1 MGEYSMSKGLRISL
15 IVAGVVVVG
24 AVLVLAG
31 SALALTAWGVAGTW
45 PAGMVGRTLGDPA
58 GVGNY
63 ADGGGMGPGMM
74 GGWTFGGGMMGGG
87 MTGAGPLGTSMMSGG
102 MMGGTRLYGLEP
114 LTLAEAEEALN
125 DYLTSLGND
134 DLRLG
139 EIMVFDNHA
148 YAEIVEAS
156 TGIGAMEVLV
166 DPVSGNVYP
175 EHGPNMMWN
184 LKYSPMAGFGM
195 MGGMMGQYGGR
206 LSGSSGLGRLD
217 PSAEMSV
224 TAPEAIE
231 AAQEY
236 LERYLP
242 GTVADGHAQPFY
254 GYYTLH
260 ILRDGETVG
269 MLSVNGYSAQVFLHS
284 WHGDF
289 VEMTA
294 EE

>member
-1 MGEYSMSKGLRISL
+1 
-15 IVAGVVVVG
+15 
-24 AVLVLAG
+24 
-31 SALALTAWGVAGTW
+31 
-45 PAGMVGRTLGDPA
+45 
-58 GVGNY
+58 
-63 ADGGGMGPGMM
+63 
-74 GGWTFGGGMMGGG
+74 
-87 MTGAGPLGTSMMSGG
+87 
-102 MMGGTRLYGLEP
+102 
-114 LTLAEAEEALN
+114 
-125 DYLTSLGND
+125 
-134 DLRLG
+134 
-139 EIMVFDNHA
+139 
-148 YAEIVEAS
+148 
-156 TGIGAMEVLV
+156 VLV

-206 LSGSSGLGRLD
+206 FSGFGLGRLD
-217 PSAEMSV
+217 PSAEMPV

-231 AAQEY
+231 TAQDY

-242 GTVADGHAQPFY
+242 GTVADEHADPFY

-289 VEMTA
+289 VEMT
-294 EE
+294 EEE